1 MIAHLLVLAQLVAG
15 THASASV
22 DPVPQCLHALQ
33 ATTQGRR
40 ISADTWRTHTQGL
53 TLDARVL
60 SHLDAQ
66 PEFALSIWDYVAAT
80 VDAERIADGQ
90 RLMTEHRLALEVIR
104 DRYHVDAAV
113 VVAIW
118 GLESNFGRGKGEL
131 PVLRS
136 LVTLSCAGRR
146 QRYFRRE
153 LLAALRITHA
163 AHFESAKFVGSWAG
177 AFGHTQFMPGTFE
190 WLAVDLDGDGHKDV
204 LGNVGD
210 ALASTANY
218 LRNAGWK
225 RDAPWGIEVRLPRIA
240 GKTFALVHE
249 GRRIKR
255 SLALW
260 TSRGLTRVD
269 GAPLVSATLGPTTT
283 AGLFTPAG
291 IDGPAFLVMR
301 NFDAVYRYNA
311 ASSYALSVL
320 HLADRIR
327 GTATFVTP
335 WPTADLGLSR
345 AERRELQSILARRGY
360 AVGSTAGVLTPETRE
375 AVKAEQRRLNVEATG
390 RPGQRL
396 LALLRSGG
404 P

>member
-1 MIAHLLVLAQLVAG
+1 MLAHLFAG
-15 THASASV
+15 THAPPFV
-22 DPVPQCLHALQ
+22 DPVPQCLRALQ

-40 ISADTWRTHTQGL
+40 ISADTWRTHTLGL

-60 SHLDAQ
+60 SQLDAQ

-90 RLMTEHRLALEVIR
+90 RLMTEHRSALEAIR
-104 DRYHVDAAV
+104 DRYQVDPAV

-118 GLESNFGRGKGEL
+118 GLESNFGRGMGEFS
-131 PVLRS
+131 VLRS

-153 LLAALRITHA
+153 LLAALRITQA
-163 AHFESAKFVGSWAG
+163 AHFASAKFVGSWAG
-177 AFGHTQFMPGTFE
+177 AFGHTQFMPGSFE
-190 WLAVDLDGDGHKDV
+190 WLAVDLDGDGRKDV

-240 GKTFALVHE
+240 GKAFALSQE

-283 AGLFTPAG
+283 VGLFTPAG
-291 IDGPAFLVMR
+291 VDGPAFLVMR

-311 ASSYALSVL
+311 ASSYVLSVL

-327 GTATFVTP
+327 GTAAFVTP

-345 AERRELQSILARRGY
+345 AERRELQSLLARRGY
-360 AVGSTAGVLTPETRE
+360 AVGSPAGVLTPETRE
-375 AVKAEQRRLNVEATG
+375 AVKAEQRRLNIDATG
-390 RPGQRL
+390 RPGQQL

-404 P
+404 S

>member
-1 MIAHLLVLAQLVAG
+1 MLAHLVAG
-15 THASASV
+15 THAPPSV
-22 DPVPQCLHALQ
+22 DPVPQCLRALQ
-33 ATTQGRR
+33 GTTQGRR
-40 ISADTWRTHTQGL
+40 ISDDTWRTHTEGL

-60 SHLDAQ
+60 SHLAAQ
-66 PEFALSIWDYVAAT
+66 PELALSIWDYVAAT

-90 RLMTEHRLALEVIR
+90 RLMTEHRLALEAIR
-104 DRYHVDAAV
+104 DRYHVDPAV

-118 GLESNFGRGKGEL
+118 GLESNYGRGMGEF

-153 LLAALRITHA
+153 LLAALRITQA
-163 AHFESAKFVGSWAG
+163 ANFASAKFVGSWAG

-190 WLAVDLDGDGHKDV
+190 WLAVDLDGDGRKDV
-204 LGNVGD
+204 LGSVGD

-225 RDAPWGIEVRLPRIA
+225 RDAPWGIEVRLPRNV
-240 GKTFALVHE
+240 GKTFVLAGE
-249 GRRIKR
+249 GRRAKR
-255 SLALW
+255 SLASW

-283 AGLFTPAG
+283 AGLFAPAG
-291 IDGPAFLVMR
+291 VDGPAFLVMR

-327 GTATFVTP
+327 GAAAFVAP

-360 AVGSTAGVLTPETRE
+360 AVGSPAGVLTQETRE

-404 P
+404 S